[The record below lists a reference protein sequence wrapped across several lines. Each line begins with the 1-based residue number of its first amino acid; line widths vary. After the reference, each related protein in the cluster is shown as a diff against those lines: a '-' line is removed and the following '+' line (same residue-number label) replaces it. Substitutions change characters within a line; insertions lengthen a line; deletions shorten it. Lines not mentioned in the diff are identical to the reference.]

1 MKSIKY
7 SIKGLTFLVAG
18 LVAGVFNS
26 CQDSYDAP
34 GLQVP
39 EATLVPNTTL
49 MELKDMIKANA
60 GSNTNYA
67 ELAGTKADGE
77 HIIIHGRVISCDA
90 SGNIYQSLVI
100 QDETTA
106 FNLSIRQGNMW
117 SWYRVGQDI
126 VVDVT
131 GLYMGLY
138 NGLYQLGWLGEYHEA
153 ESMTFMSWDMF
164 RQHTELNQLPNDD
177 VQYLTFSDP
186 WPADNPYC
194 LVTNSINDITSYAGG
209 AEKLMSQLVEIQNV
223 TWEGAGVETF
233 APYQES
239 VNRTIMDS
247 RGNSLTVR
255 TSGYSNFYNNILP
268 SGTGTVR
275 GILSYFNGW
284 QLLLRDMDDVMF
296 DDPGGA
302 TMKTALTVDKA
313 ISLENTGVSL
323 WVKGYVVGSVKG
335 NVTTIT
341 SNSDII
347 FGKDAE
353 FPTTVVIAENP
364 NETNYKNCMVVE
376 LQPNTLIQE
385 DVNLVD
391 NPGVYGKLLYVKGS
405 LEEYLGISGILGADT
420 DYYYDGMPQEEGT
433 EITFLTDGFDDFTV
447 DNVLLPAGSTRVWSW
462 DSGYS
467 CVKASAYVGGSNK
480 ASESYIISPLIQLS
494 RRPTG
499 TVEQALNFLSG
510 NPIADNIEICIR
522 EGESGAWKT
531 LNYSGQPSGSSWT
544 FTTSTL
550 DLTPYAGKKVQIAF
564 HYKSTTACATTWEIK
579 NLTIK

>member
-1 MKSIKY
+1 MLAAG
-7 SIKGLTFLVAG
+7 GLS
-18 LVAGVFNS
+18 S

-34 GLQVP
+34 ELQTP
-39 EATLVPNTTL
+39 QATLVPNTTL
-49 MELKDMIKANA
+49 MELKDMIAANA

-67 ELAGTKADGE
+67 ELAGEKDGE

-106 FNLSIRQGNMW
+106 FNLSVRQGNMW
-117 SWYRVGQDI
+117 SYYREGQDI
-126 VVDVT
+126 VIDVT

-164 RQHTELNQLPNDD
+164 REHTQLNGLPNANF
-177 VQYLTFSDP
+177 QNLTFSDP
-186 WPADNPYC
+186 WLKDDPYC
-194 LVTNSINDITSYAGG
+194 LVTNDIGDINSFAGG
-209 AEKLMSQLVEIQNV
+209 TAKIMSQLVEIQNV
-223 TWEGAGVETF
+223 TWENAGVDTF

-247 RGNSLTVR
+247 KGNSLTVR

-268 SGTGTVR
+268 TGTGNVR

-284 QLLLRDMDDVMF
+284 QLLLRDIDDVMF
-296 DDPGGA
+296 QDMGGA
-302 TMKTALTVDKA
+302 TQQTALSVSDA
-313 ISLENTGVSL
+313 INLENTGVSL

-335 NVTTIT
+335 NVSTIR
-341 SNSDII
+341 SNDDII

-353 FPTTVVIAENP
+353 FPNTVVIAEKAT
-364 NETNYKNCMVVE
+364 EKDYQNCMVVE

-391 NPGVYGKLLYVKGS
+391 NPEVYGKLLYVKGT
-405 LEEYLGISGILGADT
+405 LDEYLGISGITGADA
-420 DYYYDGMPQEEGT
+420 DYYYDGMPDSEGT
-433 EITFLTDGFDDFTV
+433 EVTFLTTGFDDFTV
-447 DNVLLPAGSTRVWSW
+447 DNITLPSGSTRVWSW
-462 DSGYS
+462 DDNYS

-494 RRPTG
+494 RRPTA
-499 TVEQALNFLSG
+499 TVEQALNFLNG
-510 NPIADNIEICIR
+510 NPLADNIEICIR
-522 EGESGAWKT
+522 EGESGAWT
-531 LNYSGQPSGSSWT
+531 PVSYTGMPSGSSWT

-550 DLTPYAGKKVQIAF
+550 DLKPFAGKKVQIAF
-564 HYKSTTACATTWEIK
+564 HYKSTTSCATTWEIK